1 MMSIGSISDGSFSK
15 IDWRCTDGIS
25 RSYEKSVDVPC
36 YCKKKPVC
44 KKSWFVTAASHG
56 SPPRPLRLSPG
67 GRSRPRLRA
76 QALRLQVSGSLS
88 LSLSISLSRGSLRL
102 PESPRLSPSHHRVP
116 LSDSDHDSKLKAR
129 ACRCRRRQLRGRRQ
143 RH

>member
-36 YCKKKPVC
+36 YGKKKPVC
-44 KKSWFVTAASHG
+44 KKSWFVTAASH
-56 SPPRPLRLSPG
+56 

-88 LSLSISLSRGSLRL
+88 LSLSISLSQGSLRL
-102 PESPRLSPSHHRVP
+102 PESPRLSPSHHRT
-116 LSDSDHDSKLKAR
+116 SDSATVTE
-129 ACRCRRRQLRGRRQ
+129 
-143 RH
+143 